1 MAGLWRSLNEDVR
14 VYAFGSENRMKS
26 FFIKFNVIWLGSL
39 FFTLLFLAGIQRSAR
54 FSPSDSLIWSTKYL
68 DGIVVGVV
76 MMGLLLLAL
85 ISWCYAL
92 WKSWKLTRSDK
103 VISAQR
109 LAVFSNLLGAPI
121 FLKFT
126 GVYWLSAMR
135 VITDR
140 LVHVI

>member
-1 MAGLWRSLNEDVR
+1 
-14 VYAFGSENRMKS
+14 MKS
-26 FFIKFNVIWLGSL
+26 FFIKFNVMWLGSL
-39 FFTLLFLAGIQRSAR
+39 FFVLLFLSGIQHSAR
-54 FSPSDSLIWSTKYL
+54 FSASDSLMWSTRFL

-85 ISWCYAL
+85 LSWCYAL
-92 WKSWKLTRSDK
+92 WRSWKLTRSDRLL
-103 VISAQR
+103 STQR
-109 LAVFSNLLGAPI
+109 IAVFGYLLGAPI